1 MEEFAGRG
9 DPSNT
14 KAGFQLGT
22 LASRSRPLSLGA
34 TSICDLDWVVLATL
48 APFLGSVSLEETSLP
63 SSITSFPFCSLFL
76 FLSVASSWVSW
87 EVGRGGSF
95 ECLIRS

>member
-22 LASRSRPLSLGA
+22 LARRSCPLSLGA
-34 TSICDLDWVVLATL
+34 TSVCDLDWVVLATL
-48 APFLGSVSLEETSLP
+48 SPFLGSVSLEETSRP
-63 SSITSFPFCSLFL
+63 SSITSFPFPFL
-76 FLSVASSWVSW
+76 VYSFLLGVM
-87 EVGRGGSF
+87 GSRERREF
-95 ECLIRS
+95 